1 MDVHSSLSALKD
13 GAGAVPGD
21 DAPDVGSL
29 FAASAGEPAPSDPSG
44 GHWGGLPRRRLRVLR
59 AGGPERRV
67 PERPVRRAG
76 CCRDVSL
83 PVSLRPGPARPTER
97 WGLPSCVS

>member
-1 MDVHSSLSALKD
+1 MDVHSSPKD
-13 GAGAVPGD
+13 GGAGVVPGD

-29 FAASAGEPAPSDPSG
+29 FAASAGEPAPSEPSG
-44 GHWGGLPRRRLRVLR
+44 GHRGGLPRRLRVLR